1 MKIRYKI
8 VLVVLPLV
16 LTPLVLSGLIA
27 SLSARNGIT
36 GVATRFLRFKADQ
49 ILTYAEGQWALI
61 VEDGRQDQPLFRDA
75 VTNAIASFALSVIR
89 SDTERILLIGRDGT
103 PAAPVGN
110 YEPGP
115 DDVAAVRTFH
125 ESGNNG
131 WVELTLQER
140 PYVAHVAPF
149 EPLGWTVI
157 VAELEEAFY
166 AASNQIVQQMAV
178 ILAASVGLALLL
190 LLVFSGYLTRPL
202 RSLLNAMTSII
213 SSSDLSQRVEVLYN
227 DETGRLSHTFNL
239 MISELEKAYESV
251 KSYALKAAVAQ
262 TKEHKIRTIF
272 QKYVPNNVIDQFFSN
287 PESMLIGDNRE
298 LAVLF
303 SDIRSFTTISESLA
317 PDALVESLNY
327 YFKLMVDSIMSR
339 GGVVDKY
346 IGDAIMAFY
355 GAPVRRDDDAL
366 QATDAG
372 LDMLERLEDFNVWQ
386 AQKERPPFKIGIGI
400 NYGIVTVGNIGS
412 EQKMDYTVIGDMVN
426 VASRLEGLTKRY
438 QEGLLVSEEVKNNLR
453 GTFPSRL
460 MDRVTVKGKTKSV
473 GVFAVK
479 RTLTDVET
487 EAWET
492 HNQSMEA
499 FFSRDFFRA
508 VQGFERASELLG
520 GDKAADDKAQ
530 YCRAL
535 IAEPPD
541 NEWTG
546 ETTMQDK

>member
-1 MKIRYKI
+1 M
-8 VLVVLPLV
+8 
-16 LTPLVLSGLIA
+16 
-27 SLSARNGIT
+27 
-36 GVATRFLRFKADQ
+36 ATRFLRFKADQ
-49 ILTYAEGQWALI
+49 ILTYAQGQWALI
-61 VEDGRQDQPLFRDA
+61 VEDGREEQQLFRDA
-75 VTNAIASFALSVIR
+75 VTDAIASFAQSVIR
-89 SDTERILLIGRDGT
+89 SETERILLIGPDGA
-103 PAAPVGN
+103 PAAPVGD
-110 YEPGP
+110 YEPSP
-115 DDVAAVRTFH
+115 EDVAAAAAFH
-125 ESGNNG
+125 EEGTEG
-131 WVELTLQER
+131 WVELVLGGR
-140 PYVAHVAPF
+140 PYVAHAAGF
-149 EPLGWTVI
+149 APLGWTVI
-157 VAELEEAFY
+157 VAEWQEAFY

-178 ILAASVGLALLL
+178 ILGVSVGLTLIL

-202 RSLLNAMTSII
+202 RSLLGTMTNII
-213 SSSDLSQRVEVLYN
+213 SSSDLSQRVDVLYN

-272 QKYVPNNVIDQFFSN
+272 QKYVPNNIIDQFFRN

-317 PDALVESLNY
+317 PDVLVESLNY

-372 LDMLERLEDFNVWQ
+372 LDMLERLEDFNAWQ
-386 AQKERPPFKIGIGI
+386 VQKERPPFKIGIGI

-438 QEGLLVSEEVKNNLR
+438 QEGILITEDVKDHV
-453 GTFPSRL
+453 GQSFPTRL

-473 GVFAVK
+473 GVYTVK
-479 RTLTDVET
+479 RRLGDAEA

-492 HNQSMEA
+492 HNTAMAA
-499 FFSRDFFRA
+499 FFDRDFFKA
-508 VQGFERASELLG
+508 VQGFDHVSQLLG
-520 GDKAADDKAQ
+520 GDKAAEDKAQ

-541 NEWTG
+541 DEWTG
-546 ETTMQDK
+546 ETTMRDK